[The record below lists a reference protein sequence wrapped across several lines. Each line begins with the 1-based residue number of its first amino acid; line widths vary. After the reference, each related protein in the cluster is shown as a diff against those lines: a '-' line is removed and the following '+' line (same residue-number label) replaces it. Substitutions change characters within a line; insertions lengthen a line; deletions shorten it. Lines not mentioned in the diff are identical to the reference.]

1 MSLDSPPPPAGPQV
15 GADEWVA
22 RQAHRRE
29 YLPSWLGRAQRAS
42 ERIGW
47 WPRPAIAGLAGLAPP
62 LPRLGALQL
71 QVGIDAPVLA
81 PLAVGPYIAGGVAG
95 ALAPRV

>member
-1 MSLDSPPPPAGPQV
+1 MSVDPQGPKV

-29 YLPSWLGRAQRAS
+29 YLPSWLRNAQRAG

-47 WPRPAIAGLAGLAPP
+47 WPGGPGDRRAGQAWPCRCSAW
-62 LPRLGALQL
+62 AVSA
-71 QVGIDAPVLA
+71 QVGIDALVIALLA
-81 PLAVGPYIAGGVAG
+81 
-95 ALAPRV
+95 